1 MIISAILTLIKVLI
15 FFVFNLLPD
24 LPNLPSEAQNVVS
37 QYISLIT
44 NNLTFISF
52 FIDVGYTKIIL
63 TTVIL
68 LFGFRESY
76 KFIMW
81 VYHKLPFSSE

>member
-1 MIISAILTLIKVLI
+1 MIIAAILTLIKVLI
-15 FFVFNLLPD
+15 FFVFNLLPN
-24 LPNLPSEAQNVVS
+24 LPNLPIEAQNVVS

-44 NNLTFISF
+44 SNLTFISF
-52 FIDVGYTKIIL
+52 FIDVSYAKILLNTI
-63 TTVIL
+63 VI
-68 LFGFRESY
+68 LFGFRYSY

>member
-1 MIISAILTLIKVLI
+1 MILAAILTLIKVLI

-24 LPNLPSEAQNVVS
+24 LPNLPTEAQNVVS

-52 FIDVGYTKIIL
+52 FIDVGFAKIIL
-63 TTVIL
+63 NVVVL
-68 LFGFRESY
+68 LFGFSEAY

-81 VYHKLPFSSE
+81 IYHKLPISSE